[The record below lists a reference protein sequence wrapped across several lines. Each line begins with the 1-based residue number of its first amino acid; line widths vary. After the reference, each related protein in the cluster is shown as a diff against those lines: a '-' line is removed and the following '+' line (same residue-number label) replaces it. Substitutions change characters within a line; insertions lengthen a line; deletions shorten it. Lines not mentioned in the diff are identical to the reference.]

1 MAPRFSNSSTVVT
14 PVHFDACFHWLK
26 DDGTHGGGIR
36 ELPDAKAGKKAGLPD
51 EAVVPTFDGGYAS
64 FYHSVFFA
72 AEMAIPPHRAGGIVD
87 GSAGWRRRGA
97 GR

>member
-1 MAPRFSNSSTVVT
+1 M
-14 PVHFDACFHWLK
+14 
-26 DDGTHGGGIR
+26 
-36 ELPDAKAGKKAGLPD
+36 PDAKAGKKAGLPD

-87 GSAGWRRRGA
+87 GPPDGGAVAPDGDFVLKRESLPGWEQVRERAFRAG
-97 GR
+97 